1 MRRIATGIVSIALLT
16 FPDLAGAKPD
26 AVPVF
31 NIEPSCQEARSFI
44 GSDKNLAYQACMK
57 DENEAR
63 AELARKWTHFKP
75 EDRKDCVA
83 QGATP
88 MPSYVEILTCLEMS
102 AEANAL
108 YNPDGSARAKPLPTS
123 QGLSSPQ
130 PAAPASNLPGPSCQL
145 YQLCQRV
152 VKGQLLRR
160 PLAIWAQPRRPAMG
174 RIWARR
180 PPPAAFRHRE
190 IRFRRKRCNRASP
203 HPVEVTIEI
212 SPMQVQRIKVIA
224 EARCGTKK
232 GAEILS
238 PPLRVL
244 SITYSTAWSYLRRL
258 RHGVAIGQ

>member
-1 MRRIATGIVSIALLT
+1 MRRIATGVVSIALLT

-57 DENEAR
+57 DENDAR

-130 PAAPASNLPGPSCQL
+130 PAAPASNLPGP
-145 YQLCQRV
+145 V
-152 VKGQLLRR
+152 VPEGSVG
-160 PLAIWAQPRRPAMG
+160 PIVAPPAG
-174 RIWARR
+174 DLGPAA
-180 PPPAAFRHRE
+180 PPGNGPELGAPPAASLPPPG
-190 IRFRRKRCNRASP
+190 NP
-203 HPVEVTIEI
+203 LPPQT
-212 SPMQVQRIKVIA
+212 A
-224 EARCGTKK
+224 E
-232 GAEILS
+232 
-238 PPLRVL
+238 
-244 SITYSTAWSYLRRL
+244 
-258 RHGVAIGQ
+258 